1 MKKEFE
7 TIPAV
12 SILANYRQ
20 QLTQGNAEPGSEYW
34 CLRKREDFYGV

>member
-12 SILANYRQ
+12 SILANDGQ
-20 QLTQGNAEPGSEYW
+20 QLTQGNAEPGSE
-34 CLRKREDFYGV
+34 